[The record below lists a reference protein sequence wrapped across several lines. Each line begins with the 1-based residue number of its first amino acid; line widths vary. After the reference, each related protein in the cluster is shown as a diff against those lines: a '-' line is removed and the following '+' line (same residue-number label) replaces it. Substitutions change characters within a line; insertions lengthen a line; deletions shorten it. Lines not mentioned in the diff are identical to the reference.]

1 MKRTR
6 HVLVMTL
13 VATALCADRVVT
25 AAPALRAQLQPSSDP
40 IARLATKL
48 SVTFRQVVPAVRLH
62 QSRREEAAP
71 ISLVCS
77 LVPQVTPIHACE
89 GSPLRYR
96 LPPPLL

>member
-1 MKRTR
+1 
-6 HVLVMTL
+6 
-13 VATALCADRVVT
+13 
-25 AAPALRAQLQPSSDP
+25 
-40 IARLATKL
+40 
-48 SVTFRQVVPAVRLH
+48 VVPAVRLH